1 MVRRWWLSG
10 VAVGLF
16 ASMLLAKPGIVYTR
30 DGSSFHGDVTEDGQ
44 YVTITT
50 HGIATKVN
58 KLNVAKIE
66 YPPSIDEQYAER
78 HQKLAADD
86 VKGRIDLAN
95 WASQN
100 QRPDLAVQ
108 ALQEAQKIDP
118 TNRNVALMEDTAQR
132 QWDLD
137 RRQGKTGTPATAP
150 GGATPPA
157 EPTSQP
163 AASATSPGGKKKAP
177 EYRLLNDNEVN
188 TIREK
193 EMRADD
199 PRVVIRLE
207 NNVARRYLASGAHD
221 AAAFRQMST
230 VAQAQEI
237 LASGDPALTKDV
249 RVATDPAPLLE
260 FRQKIHPLVASSCG
274 SLACHGGGTHGG
286 DFGLFT
292 SDTTNALYTNF
303 YILQKY
309 TKTIDGVEY
318 KMLNRTFP
326 DRSLL
331 LEYGLPAG
339 QADVTHPSVPG
350 YRPRFR
356 NRTDPAY
363 TEVVQWLTQSLKP
376 IPPDYGI
383 DVSPKVPASQPADKG
398 K

>member
-1 MVRRWWLSG
+1 MLRRWWLSG

-16 ASMLLAKPGIVYTR
+16 ASVLLAKPGIVHTR
-30 DGSSFHGDVTEDGQ
+30 DGGSFRGDVTEDGQ

-66 YPPSIDEQYAER
+66 YPPSVDEQYAER

-118 TNRNVALMEDTAQR
+118 ANRNVALLEDTAQR

-137 RRQGKTGTPATAP
+137 QRQGKPGATAP
-150 GGATPPA
+150 PAGGPAPASQPAPAAATPP
-157 EPTSQP
+157 
-163 AASATSPGGKKKAP
+163 GKKKAP
-177 EYRLLNDNEVN
+177 EYRLLNDGEVN
-188 TIREK
+188 IIREK
-193 EMRADD
+193 EMQPND
-199 PRVVIRLE
+199 PRLQVRLE
-207 NNVARRYLASGAHD
+207 NNVARRYLAGGAHD
-221 AAAFRQMST
+221 AAAFRQMPPQQ
-230 VAQAQEI
+230 QAQEI
-237 LASGDPALTKDV
+237 LASGDPKLTQDV
-249 RVATDPAPLLE
+249 RIVTDPAPLLE

-274 SLACHGGGTHGG
+274 SIACHGGGTHGG

-292 SDTTNALYTNF
+292 ADTTNAVYTNF
-303 YILQKY
+303 YILEKY

-318 KMLNRTFP
+318 KMLNRTFA

-331 LEYGLPAG
+331 LEYGLPPG
-339 QADVTHPSVPG
+339 QADVAHPSVPG

-356 NRTDPAY
+356 SRTDPAY

-383 DVSPKVPASQPADKG
+383 DVSAKVPASQPAGKG